1 MCKRV
6 LKLRLFKKNQYFRY
20 SINDCLETQ
29 TEVLEDDVRQLKQ
42 ELIPIFVVCLQKD
55 RLVI

>member
-1 MCKRV
+1 
-6 LKLRLFKKNQYFRY
+6 
-20 SINDCLETQ
+20 
-29 TEVLEDDVRQLKQ
+29 VLEDDVRQLKQ